1 MNENK
6 KMIKEYEKKNE
17 EIKESEGNNDR
28 RKCIIC
34 NVYVYVYVYVNVYV
48 PITNGINQTN

>member
-17 EIKESEGNNDR
+17 EIKENEGNNDR
-28 RKCIIC
+28 RKCI
-34 NVYVYVYVYVNVYV
+34 

>member
-28 RKCIIC
+28 RKCI
-34 NVYVYVYVYVNVYV
+34 
-48 PITNGINQTN
+48 PITNGIN